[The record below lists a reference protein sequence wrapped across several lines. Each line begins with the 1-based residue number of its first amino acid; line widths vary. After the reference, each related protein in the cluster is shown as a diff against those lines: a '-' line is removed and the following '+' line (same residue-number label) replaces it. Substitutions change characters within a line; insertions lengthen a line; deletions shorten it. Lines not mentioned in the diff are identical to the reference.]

1 MMNKFNPKVLTG
13 LVVPFLFLIGKIDA
27 STIEIIVK
35 DKKGNLLKNAVA
47 TITSS
52 DLISTQQS
60 TNTATINQ
68 VNKEFV
74 PEVSVV
80 QKGTAITFP
89 NNDRVRHHVYSFSDA
104 KSFDLPLYRET
115 SPDPVIFDKAGLVTL
130 GCNIHDWMRA
140 YVVVVETPFYQ
151 ISGAD
156 GRISIDMIPAG
167 KYQLELWHPRQRQ
180 TFMQEV
186 ELGAVPVSVELV
198 IPTKPNFR
206 AKRRNSGNSGQY
218 RG

>member
-1 MMNKFNPKVLTG
+1 MNTLNCKALTG
-13 LVVPFLFLIGKIDA
+13 LVVIFLFLNGNVGA
-27 STIEIIVK
+27 STIEITVI
-35 DKKGNLLKNAVA
+35 DKKGNPLESAVA
-47 TITSS
+47 TLTSP
-52 DLISTQQS
+52 DAISNQQS
-60 TNTATINQ
+60 TSNATINQ

-80 QKGTAITFP
+80 QAGTAITFP

-115 SPDPVIFDKAGLVTL
+115 SPDPVIFDKPGLVTL

-151 ISGAD
+151 MSGAN
-156 GRISIDMIPAG
+156 GKILIDNIPAG
-167 KYQLELWHPRQRQ
+167 KYELELWHPRQRK

-186 ELGAVPVSVELV
+186 EVNGDDIALELV
-198 IPTKPNFR
+198 IPTKPKFR
-206 AKRRNSGNSGQY
+206 AKRRNSGDSGQY
-218 RG
+218 QN